1 MKNLNK
7 LNKKEDGAA
16 LIEFAIV
23 LPLLLTLIFGTI
35 EFGLFFFNKQVL
47 TNAVREGA
55 RRGVVMRSQPRSV
68 SEEDAAVVARVMQ
81 FVDNN
86 LVTFGNFSFG
96 EDDVIVYSVVDE
108 STGDPITRV
117 EADLGFGKDLIVT
130 ANFSYDFLFI
140 STLGI
145 GPIDIKPVSRMK
157 ME

>member
-7 LNKKEDGAA
+7 LNKKDEGAA

-23 LPLLLTLIFGTI
+23 LPLLLILIFGTI
-35 EFGLFFFNKQVL
+35 EFGLYLFNTQVL
-47 TNAVREGA
+47 TNAAREGA
-55 RRGVVMRSQPRSV
+55 RRGVIMRSQPRSV

-96 EDDVIVYSVVDE
+96 EDDIIVYSVVDE
-108 STGDPITRV
+108 STGDPMPRV
-117 EADLGFGKDLIVT
+117 EGDLGFGKDLIVT
-130 ANFSYDFLFI
+130 ANFTYDFLFI